1 MVEFKQLN
9 YIMKKPF
16 SITLVLII
24 IFLILTFSIKDSLA
38 KVDLSL
44 KVSDITFSKEDPLE
58 GDKIRIFARIF
69 NVGDVDVYGFVVFLI
84 NDEIITDPQPISIKA
99 STYDDVFIDWQIKE
113 GIYDVQAKIIGTNFQ
128 DESPIDN
135 VATRENISLT

>member
-99 STYDDVFIDWQIKE
+99 STYDDVFI
-113 GIYDVQAKIIGTNFQ
+113 FF
-128 DESPIDN
+128 
-135 VATRENISLT
+135 